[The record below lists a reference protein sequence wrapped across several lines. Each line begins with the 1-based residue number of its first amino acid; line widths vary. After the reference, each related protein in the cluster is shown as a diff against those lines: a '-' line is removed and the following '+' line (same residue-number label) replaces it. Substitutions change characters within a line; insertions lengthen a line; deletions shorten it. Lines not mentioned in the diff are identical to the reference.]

1 MRQRGFTKAVL
12 TGLLVTAALSVTACE
27 QSAGTA
33 AAPAE
38 PGLAAPS
45 GREAVE
51 SGPPRQDGEAR
62 QNKEQAPEPQRKIV
76 RTASLRLRVDRF
88 DEATQRVRELATTSG
103 GHIERE
109 SVGGQQGS
117 LTLRVPS
124 DRLDDVLN
132 RFSEIGGVEHRDIQ
146 TQDVTEQAVDIEARL
161 ANQRASV
168 ERVRAMMEK
177 TGDIASL
184 VRVEE
189 ELTRRQADLDSLQR
203 RQQALAGQVA
213 MSTIQVTINARS
225 SAPPVVQEGFV
236 GGLASGWRAL
246 VDTVRVS
253 LVVFGALLPFLLVIG
268 IPLTALVVLLRRR
281 DRARRRTAE
290 PGGRAAAAPIAFAYP
305 APNAATPGAT
315 MPDTPASDSPVPSN
329 PIPSGSGSDG
339 SKTNTPE
346 SNTPASDDSG
356 AEVPRS
362 DGPTTEGDAT
372 GEETG
377 RQG

>member
-12 TGLLVTAALSVTACE
+12 TGLLVTAALSATACE

-33 AAPAE
+33 APAE
-38 PGLAAPS
+38 PGLAASS

-51 SGPPRQDGEAR
+51 GRPPQQDREPQ
-62 QNKEQAPEPQRKIV
+62 QNKAQTPESHRRIV

-88 DEATQRVRELATTSG
+88 DEATQRARELATTSG

-117 LTLRVPS
+117 LTLRVPA

-132 RFSEIGGVEHRDIQ
+132 RFTEIGGVEHRDIQ

-213 MSTIQVTINARS
+213 MSTIQVTISARS

-236 GGLASGWRAL
+236 GGLVSGWRAL

-268 IPLTALVVLLRRR
+268 IPLTALIIFLRRR
-281 DRARRRTAE
+281 DLARRR
-290 PGGRAAAAPIAFAYP
+290 AAKPTWQSAATHTGFAYP
-305 APNAATPGAT
+305 APNAATPGAAVS
-315 MPDTPASDSPVPSN
+315 DAPASGSPVSSTPVPDRQASEGSETDTRASN
-329 PIPSGSGSDG
+329 DLVPD
-339 SKTNTPE
+339 E
-346 SNTPASDDSG
+346 SG
-356 AEVPRS
+356 AEVPKS
-362 DGPTTEGDAT
+362 DGPAT
-372 GEETG
+372 GEGTG
-377 RQG
+377 KQG